1 MQWVVMFLY
10 GIAATLFA
18 YCVSLLMSS
27 PLASFAAVAGYQMV
41 FFIVRSFDRVTVS
54 IYDPLRY

>member
-1 MQWVVMFLY
+1 MFLY

-27 PLASFAAVAGYQMV
+27 PLASFAAAAGYQMV
-41 FFIVRSFDRVTVS
+41 LFAVRSFDRVVVS